1 MARRSGRGL
10 VAIAV
15 MLPLLSACSYQVGYQ
30 PQYLPAERPSFVAH
44 GKILV
49 VLPESE
55 SSFVYKGGPASSVGD
70 YTTLTIP
77 IGRIVRDIS
86 KEVFT
91 SCFAEGVEFADKRS
105 EGKDYVIAVEP
116 NLQSFLYRYAQV
128 VDTGFSEEDPDRWIV
143 PEVEVTLDVRAYS
156 ANGELLLR
164 HRYGSGVAA
173 GKEYRTTT
181 RPAERINQTLH
192 ATLHHLFVQ
201 IATDLRPLLIG
212 ACRVDD
218 LAPSS

>member
-1 MARRSGRGL
+1 MPRVLGRGL
-10 VAIAV
+10 IASVA
-15 MLPLLSACSYQVGYQ
+15 MLPVLAACSYQLGYK
-30 PQYLPAERPSFVAH
+30 PEYLPAESAPFIAH

-49 VLPESE
+49 VLPKDQSD
-55 SSFVYKGGPASSVGD
+55 FVYKGGPASSVGD
-70 YTTLTIP
+70 YTTMTIP

-86 KEVFT
+86 NEVFT
-91 SCFAEGVEFADKRS
+91 SCFADGVEFADERS

-116 NLQSFLYRYAQV
+116 NLKSFLYRYAQV
-128 VDTGFSEEDPDRWIV
+128 IDTGFSEEDPDRWII
-143 PEVEVTLDVRAYS
+143 PEVEVTLNVSAYN

-164 HRYGSGVAA
+164 HRYESGIAA
-173 GKEYRTTT
+173 GKEYRTAS
-181 RPAERINQTLH
+181 RPAERINETLH

-212 ACRVDD
+212 TCKVED